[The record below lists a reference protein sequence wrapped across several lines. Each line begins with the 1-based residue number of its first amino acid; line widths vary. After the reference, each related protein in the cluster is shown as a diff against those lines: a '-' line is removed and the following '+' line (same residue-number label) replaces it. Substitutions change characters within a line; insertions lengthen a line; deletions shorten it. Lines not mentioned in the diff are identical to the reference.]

1 MGETEF
7 VIVLTEHRNL
17 GNVFQPYLIHKKD
30 KFYSTEKLIK
40 PFDLNSTGY
49 ELKPYEKELVKLIDH
64 YSDERLMKRFSRA
77 KNVSEFFS
85 QLDKLQFEK
94 QILPFIEQYMFEVAR
109 ILMLSPVRLLNKE
122 AKYANLYDEDEI
134 QVPPFFAK
142 PVFYFNREETE
153 TRYRLKIF
161 MNEKEVL
168 FLNRNIRIVTN
179 NPCMLVSRN
188 QLVVF
193 EKLDGK
199 KLLPFLT
206 REYVSIP
213 RSMEEK
219 YFSGFVRKTVR
230 DFNVVAKGFYLE
242 EGESEKVAV
251 LSLEINLKYEPCF
264 VLIFR
269 YGNESFPP
277 NSNKEV
283 AVKFQKKGDDFFIQ
297 KIKRDFRWEKSVI
310 DFLSEI
316 GLTEKNGY
324 YSLKSVEFL
333 EPTDAIYFLVNWLS
347 LHKKRLEKQGIIV
360 EQGKLE
366 KKYFTGK
373 KHIDVKTKTSG
384 DWFDVYAMVT
394 FGEFSFPF
402 IKLKNHILN
411 GIREFE
417 LPNGEV
423 AVIPEEWFA
432 QYRNLIPFARSKS
445 EKMQFGKYHYALLQN
460 ILQPG
465 DDSMLKKFQK
475 LAGFG
480 VKAQLPEGLNA
491 ELRSYQKTGF
501 AWMSG
506 LHKNGFG
513 GCLADD
519 MGLGKTLQ
527 TLALLLKFK
536 RTEERAVFQYDL
548 MKDGQL
554 DLFATSHQQEQVQ
567 PASLIVLPTSLV
579 HNWDSEIQKF
589 TPSLKVYKHVGPQ
602 RKTRAEL
609 ENAVFYYDI
618 ILTTYGTV
626 RNDAEQLVKLKFFYL
641 ILDESQYVK
650 NPASKTYK
658 AVMKL
663 QSDHRLALTG
673 TPIEN
678 SLSDLWAQMN
688 FLNKGM
694 LGNLAFFRRYF
705 ITPVEKH
712 NKAEEQEKLQV
723 LIRPFVLRRTKEEVA
738 KDLPPLMEQTVICEM
753 DENQH
758 RTYETEKSVI
768 RNSIL
773 AGIEQDGIKNSAM
786 IILKGLTRL
795 RQLANH
801 PRLLD
806 DFEDGESGKYEE
818 IFRMLEN
825 VVAENHKVL
834 VFSSFVKHLELIK
847 SRIEKENWKYSLL
860 TGQTTNR
867 GEVIRQ
873 FQDDAENRIFLISL
887 KAGGVGLN
895 LTSAD
900 YVFIIDPW
908 WNPAAE
914 NQAISRAHRI
924 GQNKHV
930 FVYRFITQGS
940 IEEKIQRL
948 QERKSSLAD
957 KFINSNNPL
966 QEITKEEVMN
976 LFQ

>member
-17 GNVFQPYLIHKKD
+17 GNLFQPYLIHKKD
-30 KFYSTEKLIK
+30 KFYSTEKLVK
-40 PFDLNSTGY
+40 PFDLNSAGY
-49 ELKPYEKELVKLIDH
+49 ELKPYEQELIWLIDK

-77 KNVSEFFS
+77 KNVSEFFA
-85 QLDKLQFEK
+85 QLEKSQFEK
-94 QILPFIEQYMFEVAR
+94 HVSPFIEQCMFKIAS

-134 QVPPFFAK
+134 EVPPFFSR
-142 PVFYFNREETE
+142 PVFHFERTELE

-161 MNEKEVL
+161 LNETEIPL
-168 FLNRNIRIVTN
+168 LNRNVRTISN
-179 NPCMLVSRN
+179 NPCIITLRG
-188 QLVVF
+188 QLLVF
-193 EKLDGK
+193 EKLDAR
-199 KLLPFLT
+199 KLIPFLSK
-206 REYVSIP
+206 EYVSIP

-219 YFSGFVRKTVR
+219 YYAGFVRKTVR
-230 DFNVVAKGFYLE
+230 DFDVVAKGFHLE
-242 EGESEKVAV
+242 ESESEKVAV
-251 LSLEINLKYEPCF
+251 LSLENNLKYEPCF

-269 YGNESFPP
+269 YGNETFLP
-277 NSNKEV
+277 NSNKDV
-283 AVKFQKKGDDFFIQ
+283 AVKFEKRDDDFFIQ
-297 KIKRDFRWEKSVI
+297 KIKRDFDWEKSVFE
-310 DFLSEI
+310 FLSKT
-316 GLTEKNGY
+316 GLIDKNGY
-324 YSLKSVEFL
+324 FTLKSIELL
-333 EPTDAIYFLVNWLS
+333 EPADALYFLVNWLTQHKS
-347 LHKKRLEKQGIIV
+347 LLEKHGILV

-366 KKYFTGK
+366 KTYFTGEQK
-373 KHIDVKTKTSG
+373 IDIKTKLTD

-394 FGEFSFPF
+394 FGAFSFTF
-402 IKLKNHILN
+402 IKLKNYILN
-411 GIREFE
+411 DIREFE
-417 LPNGEV
+417 LPNGEI
-423 AVIPEEWFA
+423 AIIPKEWFA
-432 QYRNLIPFARSKS
+432 RYKSLLPFARTKK
-445 EKMQFGKYHYALLQN
+445 EKMQFGRYHYALLQKV
-460 ILQPG
+460 LQTG
-465 DDSMLKKFQK
+465 DETIQKKFQE
-475 LAGFG
+475 LAAKGG
-480 VKAQLPEGLNA
+480 NIRLPDGLKA

-501 AWMSG
+501 RWMFG

-527 TLALLLKFK
+527 TLALLVKLK
-536 RTEERAVFQYDL
+536 RPENSSVT
-548 MKDGQL
+548 MGPTNDGQL
-554 DLFATSHQQEQVQ
+554 SLFDGSQNNETVQ
-567 PASLIVLPTSLV
+567 PASLVVLPTSLV
-579 HNWDSEIQKF
+579 HNWEAEILKF
-589 TPSLKVYKHVGPQ
+589 TPSLNVYKHVGQQ
-602 RKTRAEL
+602 RKMRSDL
-609 ENAVFYYDI
+609 EKAVLHFDV

-626 RNDAEQLVKLKFFYL
+626 RNDVEQLSKLNFFYL
-641 ILDESQYVK
+641 VLDESQYVK
-650 NPASKTYK
+650 NPSSKTYK

-663 QSDHRLALTG
+663 QSEHRLALTG

-678 SLSDLWAQMN
+678 SLSDLWAQIN

-694 LGNLAFFRRYF
+694 LGNLAFFKRYF
-705 ITPVEKH
+705 ITAIEK
-712 NKAEEQEKLQV
+712 NNNEEQQEKLQV

-738 KDLPPLMEQTVICEM
+738 KDLPPLMEQTVVCEM
-753 DENQH
+753 DEVQH
-758 RTYETEKSVI
+758 RSYETEKSII

-773 AGIEQDGIKNSAM
+773 YGVDQEGAKNSSM
-786 IILKGLTRL
+786 IILRGLMRL

-806 DFEDGESGKYEE
+806 DFEEGESGKFEE

-847 SRIEKENWKYSLL
+847 SRIEKENWKYSIL
-860 TGQTTNR
+860 TGQTSNR
-867 GEVIRQ
+867 KEVIRQ
-873 FQDDAENRIFLISL
+873 FQEDPENRIFLISL

-940 IEEKIQRL
+940 IEEKIQQL
-948 QERKSSLAD
+948 QNRKSSLAD

-966 QEITKEEVMN
+966 QELTQEE
-976 LFQ
+976 LLKLLK